1 MLLTLTTTHSPATD
15 LGFLLHKHPA
25 RIHELELAFG
35 RAMVFFP
42 EATDERCTAAL
53 LMELD
58 PIRLSR
64 RRSSEPSLEPYV
76 NDRPYVASSFL
87 SGALAEAFSTALG
100 GRSKE
105 RPELAAMAIPLVAD
119 LAVVPCRGGQDL
131 LHRLFEP
138 LGYRVSAEQLPLD
151 TSYPEWGD
159 SPYYHLRLEATCRLQ
174 DLLRHL
180 YLLIPVL
187 DDRKHYWVGESEI
200 EKLVERGRDWLPS
213 HPERELIL
221 ARALRHR
228 RSLARMALERLLGEE
243 APIEESEPERDA
255 IERGL
260 EQPLRLNDL
269 RYAAVREELVRLGA
283 RRVLDL
289 GCGEGRLLR
298 LLLREKQFEHLVGVD
313 ASLRAIEVAHQRLG
327 LAEASPKLRERVTL
341 LHGALTY
348 RDRRLEGFDAAVLV
362 EVIEHLDRPRLSA
375 LERVVFGLA
384 RPGSVVVTTPN
395 REYNTLFENLV
406 AGKLRHPDHRF
417 EWSRAELALWAESV
431 AQQHG
436 YSVRLGG
443 IGEKHPV
450 LGSPTQM
457 AVFERCS

>member
-15 LGFLLHKHPA
+15 LGFLLHKNPA
-25 RIHELELAFG
+25 RIHELDLAFG
-35 RAMVFFP
+35 RALVFFP
-42 EATDERCTAAL
+42 EATEERCTAAL
-53 LMELD
+53 LLELD

-64 RRSSEPSLEPYV
+64 RRASEPSLEPYV
-76 NDRPYVASSFL
+76 NDRPYVTSSFL
-87 SGALAEAFSTALG
+87 SGALAEAFSTAFG

-105 RPELAAMAIPLVAD
+105 RPELAATAIPLAAD
-119 LAVVPCRGGQDL
+119 LPVVPCRGGQDL

-138 LGYRVSAEQLPLD
+138 LGYRVGAERLPLD
-151 TSYPEWGD
+151 PSFPEWGD

-187 DDRKHYWVGESEI
+187 DDRKHYWVGEGEI

-228 RSLARMALERLLGEE
+228 KSLTRLALERLLGED
-243 APIEESEPERDA
+243 APVDERQAERDA
-255 IERGL
+255 IERNL
-260 EQPLRLNDL
+260 EHGLRLNDQ
-269 RYAAVREELVRLGA
+269 RYAAVRDELVRLGA

-298 LLLREKQFEHLVGVD
+298 LLLRERQFEHLVGVD
-313 ASLRAIEVAHQRLG
+313 ASLRAIEIAHERLG
-327 LAEASPKLRERVTL
+327 LAEASPKLRERVAL

-362 EVIEHLDRPRLSA
+362 EVVEHLDRPRLSA

-395 REYNTLFENLV
+395 RDYNALFENL
-406 AGKLRHPDHRF
+406 AEGKFRHPDHRF
-417 EWSRAELALWAESV
+417 EWNRAELAEWAESV
-431 AQQHG
+431 ATQHG
-436 YSVRLGG
+436 YTVRFGG
-443 IGEKHPV
+443 IGEEHPE
-450 LGSPTQM
+450 LGSPTQL
-457 AVFERCS
+457 AVFEQCP